1 MHLFF
6 ILQTPVLIQPS
17 DPQPSES
24 VTLVNSQVRRVF
36 MMWHNQMYL
45 FVCGIFSYADVRRTW
60 ASAVLDFV
68 WKEPVRTQRN
78 RPVTVLDASL
88 SLETQRDQRNEICWT
103 NNPKYEF
110 LLKIFFNLFMQL
122 YFSIDCPVLK
132 CCMTALFLNEIL
144 NTKS

>member
-24 VTLVNSQVRRVF
+24 VTLENSQVRRVF
-36 MMWHNQMYL
+36 MMWHNQIYL
-45 FVCGIFSYADVRRTW
+45 FVCGILSYADVLRTW
-60 ASAVLDFV
+60 VLAVLDFV
-68 WKEPVRTQRN
+68 WKEPVLLTQRN

-88 SLETQRDQRNEICWT
+88 SLETQRDQRNEICCIWWM

-110 LLKIFFNLFMQL
+110 LLKIFFNRFMQL
-122 YFSIDCPVLK
+122 YFR
-132 CCMTALFLNEIL
+132 
-144 NTKS
+144 